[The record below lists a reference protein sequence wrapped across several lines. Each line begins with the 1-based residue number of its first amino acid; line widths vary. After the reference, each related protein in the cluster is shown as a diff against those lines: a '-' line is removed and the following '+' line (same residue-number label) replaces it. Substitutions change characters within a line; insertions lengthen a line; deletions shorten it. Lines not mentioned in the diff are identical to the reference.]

1 MHGQGSLDLGDFEAL
16 PSRDAL
22 IEGVRATLARLG
34 ELGVL
39 DSRHAG
45 LVQLLRA
52 EANDYAFAH
61 GIARTNYAR
70 LIGDHLTA
78 LLELAATAAD
88 GQDGTNGEDGD
99 RVTQLS
105 AFLRA
110 ESEAPGATDVRD
122 AATA

>member
-22 IEGVRATLARLG
+22 IEGVKATIARLA
-34 ELGVL
+34 ELRVL
-39 DSRHAG
+39 DERHAG

-70 LIGDHLTA
+70 LIGDHLST
-78 LLELAATAAD
+78 LLDLAAQVDDDKGGARGD
-88 GQDGTNGEDGD
+88 DGD
-99 RVTQLS
+99 RVTKLS
-105 AFLRA
+105 AWLRA
-110 ESEAPGATDVRD
+110 ESETSSSTDVRD
-122 AATA
+122 SA